1 MSVNYNNTVK
11 SNRMQT
17 VMDAIMNKTYVVGTG
32 TAAAS
37 SLVIGTSALS
47 GATGVLATLALDTT
61 PLTLNAGPPPNLTF
75 NDTPI
80 LVNASATGTAA
91 KAEIRNTGG
100 TVVIDSLTVGTSASD
115 IIVNSTSFTSG
126 QQVSITAGTITH
138 S

>member
-37 SLVIGTSALS
+37 SLVIG
-47 GATGVLATLALDTT
+47 TT

-100 TVVIDSLTVGTSASD
+100 TVIVDSLTVGTSASD